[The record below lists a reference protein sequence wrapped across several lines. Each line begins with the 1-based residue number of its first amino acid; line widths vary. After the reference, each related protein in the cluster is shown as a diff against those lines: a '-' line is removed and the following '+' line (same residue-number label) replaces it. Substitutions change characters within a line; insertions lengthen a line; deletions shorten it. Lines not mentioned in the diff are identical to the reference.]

1 MTDPNNNG
9 YTGGNSNPYGQN
21 GQSGYGQNYGQSSN
35 GANPY
40 GQPSQPAYGQQPGAN
55 PYGQSPYGQTGGQT
69 SGSPYTQNTNPYG
82 QPGSNPYGQ
91 PGAQPSPY
99 GQPSANPYTQNTNPY
114 GQPGQPGYGQQPPMA
129 PTPQYGGQNAYSA
142 TGEPPLWA
150 PWYGISFPNAI
161 VRFFKKYAV
170 FHGRASRS
178 EYWWWFLFSAIIG
191 AVFSLLSSATDGSTI
206 IEGLEGIWN
215 LAVLVPGVAL
225 AIRRMHDANRSGWW
239 VLLPYGLIV
248 LAIIVMLLGGG
259 AAFWAA
265 AGNGGVGSG
274 VSSVGL
280 IIVGLLLMIAGGIT
294 SIVLYIAPSDPQGA
308 RFDRPNA

>member
-1 MTDPNNNG
+1 MTDPNSNG
-9 YTGGNSNPYGQN
+9 YTGGNTNPYGQN
-21 GQSGYGQNYGQSSN
+21 GQSGYGQNYGQSGN

-40 GQPSQPAYGQQPGAN
+40 GQPSQPSYGQQTGAS
-55 PYGQSPYGQTGGQT
+55 PYGQSPYGQTSGQT

-82 QPGSNPYGQ
+82 GNPYGQGSNPYGQ
-91 PGAQPSPY
+91 PS
-99 GQPSANPYTQNTNPY
+99 TNPY
-114 GQPGQPGYGQQPPMA
+114 GQPGQAGAGYGQQPPMA
-129 PTPQYGGQNAYSA
+129 PAPQYGGQNAYSA

-248 LAIIVMLLGGG
+248 LAIIVMLIGGG
-259 AAFWAA
+259 AGILAA
-265 AGNGGVGSG
+265 TGNGGVGGG
-274 VSSVGL
+274 VSSIGL
-280 IIVGLLLMIAGGIT
+280 IIVGFLLLIAGGIT